1 MKEVIMQN
9 IKNKIPAFCKII
21 FILGLLQFVLFNLM
35 AFEPDGTTIKLNA
48 DGCTVDFILQIA
60 IVGTVAG
67 IGLALTKN
75 RTMRVIGNDMAVGFG
90 TIATLKLGGVA
101 RASLSARKLKKL
113 RQGGLSRGSVSPGSA
128 SHGISSAYK
137 ATTMSLA

>member
-1 MKEVIMQN
+1 MANNNAVTIQVPRKVIVPLTRVVTGVAIGLTEVAAEFADESLG
-9 IKNKIPAFCKII
+9 IPARNFQSVQVIY
-21 FILGLLQFVLFNLM
+21 
-35 AFEPDGTTIKLNA
+35 P
-48 DGCTVDFILQIA
+48 

-113 RQGGLSRGSVSPGSA
+113 RQGGLSRGSVSPGSV

>member
-1 MKEVIMQN
+1 MANNNAVTIQVPRKVIVPLTRVVTGVAIGLTEVAAEFADESLG
-9 IKNKIPAFCKII
+9 IPARNFQSVQVIY
-21 FILGLLQFVLFNLM
+21 
-35 AFEPDGTTIKLNA
+35 P
-48 DGCTVDFILQIA
+48 

-128 SHGISSAYK
+128 SHSISSAYK